1 MDFQKLKIFVAVAQ
15 EGGFSAATQSLGG
28 SKSLCS
34 KHINDLEEVLGFG
47 LFHGTSR
54 A

>member
-1 MDFQKLKIFVAVAQ
+1 MDFQKLKIFVADAQ
-15 EGGFSAATQSLGG
+15 EDGFSAAAQSLNV

-47 LFHGTSR
+47 LFH
-54 A
+54 